1 MLVMLLGQTR
11 VFFAMS
17 RDGLLPKTVFG
28 EVHTKF
34 RTPFKMTWIVGCVC
48 ALLGAFTPID
58 DLGQMVNIGTLLA
71 FVIVCAAVIIL
82 RRTNPGANRPFRT
95 PFVPAVPILGAIFCL
110 YLMLNLGWHTW
121 ARLVIWLVIGLVIFF
136 AYSRKHSHLTSGSTN

>member
-17 RDGLLPKTVFG
+17 RDGLLPTKVFG
-28 EVHTKF
+28 EIHTKF
-34 RTPFKMTWIVGCVC
+34 RTPFKMTWIVGIVC

-82 RRTNPGANRPFRT
+82 RRTNPGAHRPFRT
-95 PFVPAVPILGAIFCL
+95 PFVPAVPILGAVFCL
-110 YLMLNLGWHTW
+110 YLMTNLGWHTW
-121 ARLVIWLVIGLVIFF
+121 ARLVIWLAIGLVIFF
-136 AYSRKHSHLTSGSTN
+136 VYSRKNSHLTAGRTN